1 MVVHGIVKNGTIVF
15 DGEVAL
21 PEGAVVA
28 VTFPVESPLI
38 SAIGTRR
45 VKFPLVISNDSGVW
59 DLTSEQIGSILDED
73 EISR

>member
-1 MVVHGIVKNGTIVF
+1 MVVHGIVKNGAVVF

-28 VTFPVESPLI
+28 VTFPAESPLI

-45 VKFPLVISNDSGVW
+45 VKFPLVHSDSPGAW
-59 DLTSEQIGSILDED
+59 DLTSEQIGNILDDD